1 MNINMITEGT
11 AENMSIIRDITKL
24 VLSNLPKTF
33 YENKSFTKNGFEF
46 AATTTAPY
54 TIEELK
60 EKYKSK
66 QKVIKHLEETT
77 FEFINYPDNAK
88 VKTYGQYAFVDNT
101 ITINLAGI
109 ANRIDAIEPDGRI
122 NLDKLLKEKNS
133 SFALIPVVF
142 HEIRHAFQKIDYTQH
157 FFGKGR
163 EGEYKQ
169 RDIEIDAMWHDS
181 LEAHDINYFKNAKAY
196 ATAVMNNLKSE
207 RELTPE
213 QEKHYWYKTIKYY
226 LNPTI
231 KEPAKNTRERLEQY
245 ITIQV
250 PKNILQLFEKR
261 LDRNTRGDITDLDLR
276 RIPGYKYKNF
286 FFPVPRIWGAV
297 TGALKDNSARNNFQ
311 KNMIYLLAAVVLT
324 QGENKIAKDIVKYMT
339 KVHNYTPQQAIAS
352 LDEGIPPELFNIE
365 QVRQHMRNIYGV

>member
-11 AENMSIIRDITKL
+11 AENMAIIRDITKL
-24 VLSNLPKTF
+24 VLSNLPNTF
-33 YENKSFTKNGFEF
+33 SESKSFTKNGFEF
-46 AATTTAPY
+46 TATATAPY
-54 TIEELK
+54 TMEDLK

-66 QKVIKHLEETT
+66 EKVIKHLEETT
-77 FEFINYPDNAK
+77 FEFINYPENAK
-88 VKTYGQYAFVDNT
+88 VKTYGQYAYVDNT

-109 ANRIDAIEPDGRI
+109 AYRIDAIEPDNSI
-122 NLDKLLKEKNS
+122 KIEKLLKEKNS

-142 HEIRHAFQKIDYTQH
+142 HEIRHAFQKTDYTQH

-163 EGEYKQ
+163 EGEYKK
-169 RDIEIDAMWHDS
+169 REIEIDAMWHDS
-181 LEAHDINYFKNAKAY
+181 LEAHDINYYKNAKAY
-196 ATAVMNNLKSE
+196 ATVVMNNLKSE

-226 LNPTI
+226 LNPTMT
-231 KEPAKNTRERLEQY
+231 EPRKNTRERLEQY
-245 ITIQV
+245 VTKQI
-250 PKNILQLFEKR
+250 PKNILQLFISR

-297 TGALKDNSARNNFQ
+297 TGTLKDGGARNNFQ
-311 KNMIYLLAAVVLT
+311 KNMIYLLAAAVLT
-324 QGENKIAKDIVKYMT
+324 SGESKIAQDIVKYMT

-352 LDEGIPPELFNIE
+352 LDEGIPPELFDIE
-365 QVRQHMRNIYGV
+365 QVRQHMRNIYKV